1 MPRGS
6 PNRRDV
12 VKEGGLKPHQLP
24 GTAGSF
30 SSTPVLY
37 ETQEQ
42 HHRSTEVGQPNSSDL
57 YKQNGGN
64 PLTSPVQSG
73 RLSVGL
79 EPATE
84 HISICGAPAREREH
98 SGRPGVEDNERQM
111 RLDVEPSCFQS
122 NPISDGSMH
131 NRPICITPYEATSK
145 VLQLEARPRGG
156 GDRCFQP
163 RLVHCEGLRQSSLVS
178 DSSLPLADKTTDGE
192 SGGNHSIV
200 EYAALVSNH
209 SGSTGGLPSPPASK
223 NRPGNSSHRSRVH
236 NEAGSARVNCLAHL
250 RESFTSQGISTSASD
265 LLLSSWRTK
274 TKSNYNSLFAKWA
287 DWCQQRDRNPTSGPI
302 KDIINFL
309 AELYNRGYQY
319 RSLNTYRSAISA
331 VHSEVDDYPVGQHPL
346 VSRMLKGVFNERPP
360 LPRYSTFW
368 DVGVVLR
375 YLKQLGSNDSLSL
388 RLLTFK
394 SVMLLALARPSRS
407 MDLSKLDIQS
417 RTYTSAGLTFK
428 AQHLSKQSRPSKP
441 LTDFF
446 YPRFPDDTDVCP
458 VVTIQAYERRTLE
471 FRTPISD
478 TGKTSLFLS
487 WIGKHDPVSGSTIA
501 RWLKTCLQDR
511 YWGI

>member
-1 MPRGS
+1 M
-6 PNRRDV
+6 
-12 VKEGGLKPHQLP
+12 E
-24 GTAGSF
+24 AG
-30 SSTPVLY
+30 
-37 ETQEQ
+37 
-42 HHRSTEVGQPNSSDL
+42 
-57 YKQNGGN
+57 
-64 PLTSPVQSG
+64 
-73 RLSVGL
+73 
-79 EPATE
+79 
-84 HISICGAPAREREH
+84 
-98 SGRPGVEDNERQM
+98 
-111 RLDVEPSCFQS
+111 
-122 NPISDGSMH
+122 
-131 NRPICITPYEATSK
+131 
-145 VLQLEARPRGG
+145 PRGG

-163 RLVHCEGLRQSSLVS
+163 RLVHCKGLRQSPLVS
-178 DSSLPLADKTTDGE
+178 DSSLPLTDKTTDGE
-192 SGGNHSIV
+192 GGGNHPVV
-200 EYAALVSNH
+200 EYATLVSNH
-209 SGSTGGLPSPPASK
+209 SGSTGGLPSPPTSE
-223 NRPGNSSHRSRVH
+223 NRPGNSSHRSRIH
-236 NEAGSARVNCLAHL
+236 NEAGSARVNCLTHL

-274 TKSNYNSLFAKWA
+274 TKLNYNSLFAKWA

-309 AELYNRGYQY
+309 AELYNKGYQY
-319 RSLNTYRSAISA
+319 RSLNCYRSAISA
-331 VHSEVDDYPVGQHPL
+331 VHSKVDDYLVGQHPL

-375 YLKQLGSNDSLSL
+375 YLKQLGSNDLLSL

-458 VVTIQAYERRTLE
+458 VVTIQAYKRRTLE
-471 FRTPISD
+471 FQTPISD
-478 TGKTSLFLS
+478 TGRTSLFLS
-487 WIGKHDPVSGSTIA
+487 WIGKHDPVTGSTIA
-501 RWLKTCLQDR
+501 RWLKTCLQEA
-511 YWGI
+511 GIETGV